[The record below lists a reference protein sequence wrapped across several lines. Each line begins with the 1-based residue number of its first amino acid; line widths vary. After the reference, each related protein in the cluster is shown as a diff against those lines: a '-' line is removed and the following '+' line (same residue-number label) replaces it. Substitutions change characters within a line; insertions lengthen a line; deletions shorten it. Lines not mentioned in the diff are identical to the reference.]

1 MHASSIAGSGK
12 VRRRTTYGQIRE
24 IWSPTGR
31 TPLMT
36 HITVTVAIPAEVN
49 PGPELYEA
57 VSAALDPF
65 DENLE
70 VETYVDLTAQQIAN
84 DTEFQ
89 KFWLKLTEE
98 KPAAVS
104 FAHAVEGWW
113 GGQLGEDGNL
123 WSTCNP
129 EGRWD
134 WWVIGGR
141 WAGQWVLKPGATR
154 ALAPQRSAFGFTE
167 ESKDPRRPQSRD
179 RADQHR
185 PELRLHRPGWAVASA
200 GPHGMVRHRRRP
212 VERPGLGADLHRV
225 DAVAAR
231 RYLAGEGGRPP
242 VGLPVARG

>member
-1 MHASSIAGSGK
+1 
-12 VRRRTTYGQIRE
+12 
-24 IWSPTGR
+24 
-31 TPLMT
+31 MT

-167 ESKDPRRPQSRD
+167 ESKDPRRTDAARKAEIEPTSIAPSYAYIGLDGQWHQQGHMGWFATA
-179 RADQHR
+179 ADQ
-185 PELRLHRPGWAVASA
+185 LSAQAWAQTYTEWMQSL
-200 GPHGMVRHRRRP
+200 P
-212 VERPGLGADLHRV
+212 ADTWLVKV
-225 DAVAAR
+225 DAH
-231 RYLAGEGGRPP
+231 L
-242 VGLPVARG
+242 